1 MIEIENLEKNKIQEP
16 EDLKEKE
23 LPKVLDELPLEEE
36 TITLVGNIIKEKDLD
51 NIKNMTKIFQL
62 NQSKKNML
70 RIIKLNTLLDKV
82 NDQAIERFEKCP
94 DEITTDQLLDYMKV
108 VQDSIDRSQKYVA
121 NIDETPMIQFNQQN
135 NVVNNITIDPI
146 ANLNRESKEKVME
159 AINQLFSHLDKSD
172 KIVDVVDVTTED
184 DLEES
189 NE

>member
-82 NDQAIERFEKCP
+82 NDKAIEKFEKCP

-108 VQDSIDRSQKYVA
+108 VQDSIDRSQK
-121 NIDETPMIQFNQQN
+121 ICC
-135 NVVNNITIDPI
+135 
-146 ANLNRESKEKVME
+146 
-159 AINQLFSHLDKSD
+159 
-172 KIVDVVDVTTED
+172 
-184 DLEES
+184 
-189 NE
+189 